1 MAGST
6 ASRFLGLLALSAM
19 TAVCGEV
26 GDNVGVD
33 PEPKA
38 EMTASEAEAVA
49 GGIAGV
55 GILSADGVSLSNQFG
70 QLVNQ
75 SVPCPVGGIMEITNG
90 GLLVV
95 DGREM
100 SFTMQSNA
108 QMTPIDCAFALDSG
122 GRIGISGDPSLE
134 HAGRLASDSTHLHV
148 DVRESGNIAW
158 SVGSRSSACR
168 MNIHTT
174 STISLTDPPPS
185 SSHLPMAPP
194 ASERHYCMKGAVHK
208 ALDRAG

>member
-55 GILSADGVSLSNQFG
+55 GILSADGVSLSNG

-75 SVPCPVGGIMEITNG
+75 SVPCPVGGIMEITTRPAG
-90 GLLVV
+90 EPV
-95 DGREM
+95 RTM
-100 SFTMQSNA
+100 S
-108 QMTPIDCAFALDSG
+108 
-122 GRIGISGDPSLE
+122 
-134 HAGRLASDSTHLHV
+134 GRLASDSTHLHV

-174 STISLTDPPPS
+174 SAISLTDS
-185 SSHLPMAPP
+185 PP
-194 ASERHYCMKGAVHK
+194 APSMLVEGEVCDIAVSVSVP
-208 ALDRAG
+208 LYTGIWIR